1 MRKCLANACGVTL
14 PEGVNYNGFL
24 TMKSSTVHPTIICFP
39 LLQHDD
45 VSGLLLIFET
55 ERSWYNYEKILESI
69 YAFERKRWH

>member
-1 MRKCLANACGVTL
+1 
-14 PEGVNYNGFL
+14 
-24 TMKSSTVHPTIICFP
+24 MKSSTVHPTIICFP